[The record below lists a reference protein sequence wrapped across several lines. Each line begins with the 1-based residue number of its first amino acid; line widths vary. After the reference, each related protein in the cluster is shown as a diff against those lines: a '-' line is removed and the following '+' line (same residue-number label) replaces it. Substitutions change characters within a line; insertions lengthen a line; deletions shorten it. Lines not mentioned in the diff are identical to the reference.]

1 MDNYGQ
7 LWTTMDNYGQL
18 WTISPGRDNNEV
30 LSIFPGRPRNAAVN
44 STTDYII
51 NGMVE

>member
-18 WTISPGRDNNEV
+18 WTTMPIHSRSEEGKWSPH
-30 LSIFPGRPRNAAVN
+30 
-44 STTDYII
+44 
-51 NGMVE
+51 